1 MNVVVCDL
9 CGKRIAGFDHLK
21 RFKIKEYKPDRYYG
35 GWEKIDAHESCI
47 EKLFEAKQINHQPP
61 SGGSSQQ
68 ED

>member
-9 CGKRIAGFDHLK
+9 CGKCITDVDGSK
-21 RFKIKEYKPDRYYG
+21 RFKIKEYKSDRYCG

-47 EKLFEAKQINHQPP
+47 EKLFEAKQIDRQPP

-68 ED
+68 DD